1 MGQGQTDNCSAAA
14 ALPTE
19 PSQPSQLSYPFVA
32 EVEAQTIEE
41 LKQQKSFVKL
51 QKKHYKEMKDLVKR
65 HHKKTTD
72 LIKEHTTKY
81 NEIQNDYLRRRAA
94 LEKTAK
100 KDNKKK

>member
-51 QKKHYKEMKDLVKR
+51 QKKHYKEMKAQVWAGEGPGPARCQVLTSPWPHGGEGFRERWVGEVGAETRD
-65 HHKKTTD
+65 
-72 LIKEHTTKY
+72 
-81 NEIQNDYLRRRAA
+81 ASG
-94 LEKTAK
+94 
-100 KDNKKK
+100 